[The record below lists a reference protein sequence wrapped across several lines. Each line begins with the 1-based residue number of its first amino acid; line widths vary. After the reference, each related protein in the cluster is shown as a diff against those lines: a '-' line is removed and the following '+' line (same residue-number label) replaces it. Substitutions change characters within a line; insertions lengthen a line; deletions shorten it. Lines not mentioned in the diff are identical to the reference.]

1 MRIKQEFL
9 KLLKEDTEF
18 RYAVLGYL
26 GLDTIVKSIES
37 LQRQFREFQKEILA
51 LQKQV
56 AEHSKAIRSLQEQV
70 KALQEQVKI
79 LQEQVKNLQVEVK
92 RHGEI
97 LEKHTHAIEKLT
109 ATINA
114 IDTRYGVLT
123 EEAFRESIKYLV
135 QDLLKEYNVIKWT
148 YYDEEGLVYAHPAVI
163 DVDVL
168 IRDKEHIIV
177 EYKASVDKSD
187 AAELYRIGKLY
198 EKITKVKPK
207 LLIVSP
213 AIRKRAKELADKLKI
228 ECRGKILEI

>member
-56 AEHSKAIRSLQEQV
+56 AEHSKAIRS
-70 KALQEQVKI
+70 LQEQVKI

-148 YYDEEGLVYAHPAVI
+148 YYDEEGLVYAYPAVI

>member
-70 KALQEQVKI
+70 KI

-109 ATINA
+109 ATVNA
-114 IDTRYGVLT
+114 IGTKYGVLT

-168 IRDKEHIIV
+168 IRDKEHVIV

-187 AAELYRIGKLY
+187 IAELYRIGKLY
-198 EKITKVKPK
+198 EKITKVKPR